1 MANNSASS
9 RSALRIAKTMGV
21 QAEMLPIRIN
31 TSKCWV
37 ILDENVVRVGFGDGF
52 NEPVEPYRRL
62 SLVQSEFFEKPRKG
76 DIFTINTVDYV
87 IDEPIYDDGVVW
99 HFSVNTR

>member
-21 QAEMLPIRIN
+21 QAEMLPSR
-31 TSKCWV
+31 TDTGKCWT
-37 ILDENVVRVGFGDGF
+37 ILDENVERIGFGDGF
-52 NEPVEPYRRL
+52 NQSVEPYRRL
-62 SLVQSEFFEKPRKG
+62 SIVQSEFFEKPRKG
-76 DIFTINTVDYV
+76 DIFTISDVDYV
-87 IDEPIYDDGVVW
+87 IDEPTYDDGVVW